1 MKKEINNLIP
11 DLLKQKRTAQ
21 EQLLTCYGQ
30 MVFRL
35 VARIVERREDAEEV
49 YQDVF
54 VKAFRS
60 IGTFDESQA
69 SLATWLGR
77 IAYNESLNFVRKKK
91 PMWGYIDEHNGD
103 LEDVEDEIDAQQ
115 DEHNIERMEQA
126 LEQLPPH
133 EQSLLT
139 MFYFDHL
146 SMKEIAYINFDTMNE
161 KDMNTLLERDNILRE
176 AISRREQRQPSMP
189 SDLNARLMQR
199 MEQSD
204 VKPKRRIWLYVVS
217 GVAASILLLLT
228 LHFWQKSKEI
238 PQSVVGKQNQ
248 PKQTITVK
256 KPEVV
261 EQKTVAE
268 VEEPK
273 PVQQVVP
280 QKKVVAKVAKRQEVV
295 EEKEKVQELPAAP
308 VEEELMAVVE
318 EPVYDPM
325 IEDPYAFVM
334 NQMQDIRSRGE
345 RLQQEVALVMV
356 TE

>member
-1 MKKEINNLIP
+1 
-11 DLLKQKRTAQ
+11 
-21 EQLLTCYGQ
+21 
-30 MVFRL
+30 
-35 VARIVERREDAEEV
+35 
-49 YQDVF
+49 
-54 VKAFRS
+54 
-60 IGTFDESQA
+60 
-69 SLATWLGR
+69 
-77 IAYNESLNFVRKKK
+77 
-91 PMWGYIDEHNGD
+91 
-103 LEDVEDEIDAQQ
+103 
-115 DEHNIERMEQA
+115 
-126 LEQLPPH
+126 
-133 EQSLLT
+133 
-139 MFYFDHL
+139 
-146 SMKEIAYINFDTMNE
+146 MNE

-204 VKPKRRIWLYVVS
+204 VKPKHRIWLYVVS

-228 LHFWQKSKEI
+228 LHFWQKTEET
-238 PQSVVGKQNQ
+238 PQSVVAKQDP

-261 EQKTVAE
+261 EQKTVAV

-295 EEKEKVQELPAAP
+295 EEKEKVQELPAAS

-345 RLQQEVALVMV
+345 RLQQEVALAMV

>member
-1 MKKEINNLIP
+1 
-11 DLLKQKRTAQ
+11 
-21 EQLLTCYGQ
+21 
-30 MVFRL
+30 
-35 VARIVERREDAEEV
+35 
-49 YQDVF
+49 
-54 VKAFRS
+54 
-60 IGTFDESQA
+60 
-69 SLATWLGR
+69 
-77 IAYNESLNFVRKKK
+77 
-91 PMWGYIDEHNGD
+91 
-103 LEDVEDEIDAQQ
+103 
-115 DEHNIERMEQA
+115 
-126 LEQLPPH
+126 
-133 EQSLLT
+133 
-139 MFYFDHL
+139 
-146 SMKEIAYINFDTMNE
+146 MNE

-176 AISRREQRQPSMP
+176 AISRRAQRQPSMP

-228 LHFWQKSKEI
+228 LHFWQKTEET
-238 PQSVVGKQNQ
+238 PHSVVAKQDP

-261 EQKTVAE
+261 EQKTVAV

-325 IEDPYAFVM
+325 VEDPYAFVM

-345 RLQQEVALVMV
+345 RLQQEVALTMV

>member
-1 MKKEINNLIP
+1 
-11 DLLKQKRTAQ
+11 
-21 EQLLTCYGQ
+21 
-30 MVFRL
+30 
-35 VARIVERREDAEEV
+35 
-49 YQDVF
+49 
-54 VKAFRS
+54 
-60 IGTFDESQA
+60 
-69 SLATWLGR
+69 
-77 IAYNESLNFVRKKK
+77 
-91 PMWGYIDEHNGD
+91 
-103 LEDVEDEIDAQQ
+103 
-115 DEHNIERMEQA
+115 
-126 LEQLPPH
+126 
-133 EQSLLT
+133 
-139 MFYFDHL
+139 
-146 SMKEIAYINFDTMNE
+146 MNE

-204 VKPKRRIWLYVVS
+204 VKPKHRIWLYVVS

-228 LHFWQKSKEI
+228 LHFWQKSEEI
-238 PQSVVGKQNQ
+238 PQSVVGKQDP

-261 EQKTVAE
+261 EQKTVAV

-273 PVQQVVP
+273 PAQQAVP
-280 QKKVVAKVAKRQEVV
+280 QKKVVANVAKRQEVV

-345 RLQQEVALVMV
+345 RLQQEVALAMV

>member
-1 MKKEINNLIP
+1 
-11 DLLKQKRTAQ
+11 
-21 EQLLTCYGQ
+21 
-30 MVFRL
+30 
-35 VARIVERREDAEEV
+35 
-49 YQDVF
+49 
-54 VKAFRS
+54 
-60 IGTFDESQA
+60 
-69 SLATWLGR
+69 
-77 IAYNESLNFVRKKK
+77 
-91 PMWGYIDEHNGD
+91 
-103 LEDVEDEIDAQQ
+103 
-115 DEHNIERMEQA
+115 
-126 LEQLPPH
+126 
-133 EQSLLT
+133 
-139 MFYFDHL
+139 
-146 SMKEIAYINFDTMNE
+146 MNE

-228 LHFWQKSKEI
+228 LHFWQKTEET
-238 PQSVVGKQNQ
+238 PQSVVAKQDP
-248 PKQTITVK
+248 PKQIITVK

-261 EQKTVAE
+261 EQKTVAV

-273 PVQQVVP
+273 PVQQVEP

-345 RLQQEVALVMV
+345 RLQQEVALAPW
-356 TE
+356 

>member
-1 MKKEINNLIP
+1 
-11 DLLKQKRTAQ
+11 
-21 EQLLTCYGQ
+21 
-30 MVFRL
+30 
-35 VARIVERREDAEEV
+35 
-49 YQDVF
+49 
-54 VKAFRS
+54 
-60 IGTFDESQA
+60 
-69 SLATWLGR
+69 
-77 IAYNESLNFVRKKK
+77 
-91 PMWGYIDEHNGD
+91 
-103 LEDVEDEIDAQQ
+103 
-115 DEHNIERMEQA
+115 
-126 LEQLPPH
+126 
-133 EQSLLT
+133 
-139 MFYFDHL
+139 
-146 SMKEIAYINFDTMNE
+146 MNE
-161 KDMNTLLERDNILRE
+161 KDMNTLLERDNFLRE
-176 AISRREQRQPSMP
+176 VISRREQRQPSMP

-228 LHFWQKSKEI
+228 LHFWQKTEET
-238 PQSVVGKQNQ
+238 PQSVVAKQDP

-261 EQKTVAE
+261 EQKTVAV

-345 RLQQEVALVMV
+345 RLQQEVALTMV

>member
-1 MKKEINNLIP
+1 
-11 DLLKQKRTAQ
+11 
-21 EQLLTCYGQ
+21 
-30 MVFRL
+30 
-35 VARIVERREDAEEV
+35 
-49 YQDVF
+49 
-54 VKAFRS
+54 
-60 IGTFDESQA
+60 
-69 SLATWLGR
+69 
-77 IAYNESLNFVRKKK
+77 
-91 PMWGYIDEHNGD
+91 
-103 LEDVEDEIDAQQ
+103 
-115 DEHNIERMEQA
+115 
-126 LEQLPPH
+126 
-133 EQSLLT
+133 
-139 MFYFDHL
+139 
-146 SMKEIAYINFDTMNE
+146 
-161 KDMNTLLERDNILRE
+161 MNTLLERDNILRE

-228 LHFWQKSKEI
+228 LHFWQKSEEI

-261 EQKTVAE
+261 EQKTVAV

-273 PVQQVVP
+273 PVQQAVP

-345 RLQQEVALVMV
+345 RLQQEVALAMV

>member
-1 MKKEINNLIP
+1 
-11 DLLKQKRTAQ
+11 
-21 EQLLTCYGQ
+21 
-30 MVFRL
+30 
-35 VARIVERREDAEEV
+35 
-49 YQDVF
+49 
-54 VKAFRS
+54 
-60 IGTFDESQA
+60 
-69 SLATWLGR
+69 
-77 IAYNESLNFVRKKK
+77 
-91 PMWGYIDEHNGD
+91 
-103 LEDVEDEIDAQQ
+103 
-115 DEHNIERMEQA
+115 
-126 LEQLPPH
+126 
-133 EQSLLT
+133 
-139 MFYFDHL
+139 
-146 SMKEIAYINFDTMNE
+146 MNE

-228 LHFWQKSKEI
+228 LHFWQKTEET
-238 PQSVVGKQNQ
+238 PQSVVAKQDP

-261 EQKTVAE
+261 EQKTVAV

-295 EEKEKVQELPAAP
+295 EEKEKVQELNAAP
-308 VEEELMAVVE
+308 VEEELMAVME

-345 RLQQEVALVMV
+345 RLQQEVAHWPW
-356 TE
+356 

>member
-1 MKKEINNLIP
+1 
-11 DLLKQKRTAQ
+11 
-21 EQLLTCYGQ
+21 
-30 MVFRL
+30 
-35 VARIVERREDAEEV
+35 
-49 YQDVF
+49 
-54 VKAFRS
+54 
-60 IGTFDESQA
+60 
-69 SLATWLGR
+69 
-77 IAYNESLNFVRKKK
+77 
-91 PMWGYIDEHNGD
+91 
-103 LEDVEDEIDAQQ
+103 
-115 DEHNIERMEQA
+115 
-126 LEQLPPH
+126 
-133 EQSLLT
+133 
-139 MFYFDHL
+139 
-146 SMKEIAYINFDTMNE
+146 MNE

-204 VKPKRRIWLYVVS
+204 VKPKHRIWLYVVS

-228 LHFWQKSKEI
+228 LHFWQKSEET
-238 PQSVVGKQNQ
+238 PQSVVAKQDP

-261 EQKTVAE
+261 EQKTVAV

-273 PVQQVVP
+273 PVQQAVP

-345 RLQQEVALVMV
+345 RLQQEVALAPW
-356 TE
+356 

>member
-1 MKKEINNLIP
+1 
-11 DLLKQKRTAQ
+11 
-21 EQLLTCYGQ
+21 
-30 MVFRL
+30 
-35 VARIVERREDAEEV
+35 
-49 YQDVF
+49 
-54 VKAFRS
+54 
-60 IGTFDESQA
+60 
-69 SLATWLGR
+69 
-77 IAYNESLNFVRKKK
+77 
-91 PMWGYIDEHNGD
+91 
-103 LEDVEDEIDAQQ
+103 
-115 DEHNIERMEQA
+115 
-126 LEQLPPH
+126 
-133 EQSLLT
+133 
-139 MFYFDHL
+139 
-146 SMKEIAYINFDTMNE
+146 MNE
-161 KDMNTLLERDNILRE
+161 KDMNTLLERDNVLRE

-228 LHFWQKSKEI
+228 LHFWQKSEEI
-238 PQSVVGKQNQ
+238 PQSVVAKQDP

-261 EQKTVAE
+261 EQKTVAV

-345 RLQQEVALVMV
+345 RLQQEVALARV

>member
-1 MKKEINNLIP
+1 
-11 DLLKQKRTAQ
+11 
-21 EQLLTCYGQ
+21 
-30 MVFRL
+30 
-35 VARIVERREDAEEV
+35 
-49 YQDVF
+49 
-54 VKAFRS
+54 
-60 IGTFDESQA
+60 
-69 SLATWLGR
+69 
-77 IAYNESLNFVRKKK
+77 
-91 PMWGYIDEHNGD
+91 
-103 LEDVEDEIDAQQ
+103 
-115 DEHNIERMEQA
+115 
-126 LEQLPPH
+126 
-133 EQSLLT
+133 
-139 MFYFDHL
+139 
-146 SMKEIAYINFDTMNE
+146 MNE

-228 LHFWQKSKEI
+228 LHFWQKTEET
-238 PQSVVGKQNQ
+238 PQSVVAKQDP

-261 EQKTVAE
+261 EQKTVAV

-345 RLQQEVALVMV
+345 RLQQEVALTMV

>member
-1 MKKEINNLIP
+1 
-11 DLLKQKRTAQ
+11 
-21 EQLLTCYGQ
+21 
-30 MVFRL
+30 
-35 VARIVERREDAEEV
+35 
-49 YQDVF
+49 
-54 VKAFRS
+54 
-60 IGTFDESQA
+60 
-69 SLATWLGR
+69 
-77 IAYNESLNFVRKKK
+77 
-91 PMWGYIDEHNGD
+91 
-103 LEDVEDEIDAQQ
+103 
-115 DEHNIERMEQA
+115 
-126 LEQLPPH
+126 
-133 EQSLLT
+133 
-139 MFYFDHL
+139 
-146 SMKEIAYINFDTMNE
+146 
-161 KDMNTLLERDNILRE
+161 MNTLLERDNILRE

-204 VKPKRRIWLYVVS
+204 VKPKHRIWLYVVS

-228 LHFWQKSKEI
+228 LHFWQKSEEI
-238 PQSVVGKQNQ
+238 PQSVVGKQNP

-261 EQKTVAE
+261 EQKTVVV

-273 PVQQVVP
+273 PVQQAVP

-345 RLQQEVALVMV
+345 RLQQEVALAMV

>member
-1 MKKEINNLIP
+1 
-11 DLLKQKRTAQ
+11 
-21 EQLLTCYGQ
+21 
-30 MVFRL
+30 
-35 VARIVERREDAEEV
+35 
-49 YQDVF
+49 
-54 VKAFRS
+54 
-60 IGTFDESQA
+60 
-69 SLATWLGR
+69 
-77 IAYNESLNFVRKKK
+77 
-91 PMWGYIDEHNGD
+91 
-103 LEDVEDEIDAQQ
+103 
-115 DEHNIERMEQA
+115 
-126 LEQLPPH
+126 
-133 EQSLLT
+133 
-139 MFYFDHL
+139 
-146 SMKEIAYINFDTMNE
+146 MNE

-204 VKPKRRIWLYVVS
+204 VKPKHRIWLYVVS

-228 LHFWQKSKEI
+228 LHFWQKTEET

-261 EQKTVAE
+261 EQKTVAV

-273 PVQQVVP
+273 PVQQAVP

-295 EEKEKVQELPAAP
+295 EEKEKVQKLPAAP

-345 RLQQEVALVMV
+345 RLQQEVALAMV

>member
-1 MKKEINNLIP
+1 
-11 DLLKQKRTAQ
+11 
-21 EQLLTCYGQ
+21 
-30 MVFRL
+30 
-35 VARIVERREDAEEV
+35 
-49 YQDVF
+49 
-54 VKAFRS
+54 
-60 IGTFDESQA
+60 
-69 SLATWLGR
+69 
-77 IAYNESLNFVRKKK
+77 
-91 PMWGYIDEHNGD
+91 
-103 LEDVEDEIDAQQ
+103 
-115 DEHNIERMEQA
+115 
-126 LEQLPPH
+126 
-133 EQSLLT
+133 
-139 MFYFDHL
+139 
-146 SMKEIAYINFDTMNE
+146 MNE

-228 LHFWQKSKEI
+228 LHFWQKSEET
-238 PQSVVGKQNQ
+238 PQSVVAKQNP

-261 EQKTVAE
+261 EQKTVAV

-273 PVQQVVP
+273 PVQQAVP
-280 QKKVVAKVAKRQEVV
+280 QKKVMAKVAKRQEVV

-345 RLQQEVALVMV
+345 RLQQEVALAMV

>member
-1 MKKEINNLIP
+1 
-11 DLLKQKRTAQ
+11 
-21 EQLLTCYGQ
+21 
-30 MVFRL
+30 
-35 VARIVERREDAEEV
+35 
-49 YQDVF
+49 
-54 VKAFRS
+54 
-60 IGTFDESQA
+60 
-69 SLATWLGR
+69 
-77 IAYNESLNFVRKKK
+77 
-91 PMWGYIDEHNGD
+91 
-103 LEDVEDEIDAQQ
+103 
-115 DEHNIERMEQA
+115 
-126 LEQLPPH
+126 
-133 EQSLLT
+133 
-139 MFYFDHL
+139 
-146 SMKEIAYINFDTMNE
+146 MND
-161 KDMNTLLERDNILRE
+161 KDMKTLLERDNILRE

-204 VKPKRRIWLYVVS
+204 VKPKHRIWLYVVS

-228 LHFWQKSKEI
+228 LHFWQKTEET
-238 PQSVVGKQNQ
+238 PQSVVAKQDP

-261 EQKTVAE
+261 EQKTVAV

-345 RLQQEVALVMV
+345 RLQQEVALAMV

>member
-1 MKKEINNLIP
+1 
-11 DLLKQKRTAQ
+11 
-21 EQLLTCYGQ
+21 
-30 MVFRL
+30 
-35 VARIVERREDAEEV
+35 
-49 YQDVF
+49 
-54 VKAFRS
+54 
-60 IGTFDESQA
+60 
-69 SLATWLGR
+69 
-77 IAYNESLNFVRKKK
+77 
-91 PMWGYIDEHNGD
+91 
-103 LEDVEDEIDAQQ
+103 
-115 DEHNIERMEQA
+115 
-126 LEQLPPH
+126 
-133 EQSLLT
+133 
-139 MFYFDHL
+139 
-146 SMKEIAYINFDTMNE
+146 MNE

-204 VKPKRRIWLYVVS
+204 VKPKHRIWLYVVS

-228 LHFWQKSKEI
+228 LHFWQKSEEI
-238 PQSVVGKQNQ
+238 PQSVVGKQNP

-256 KPEVV
+256 NPEVV
-261 EQKTVAE
+261 EQKTVAV

-273 PVQQVVP
+273 PVQQAAP

-345 RLQQEVALVMV
+345 RLQQEVALAMV

>member
-1 MKKEINNLIP
+1 
-11 DLLKQKRTAQ
+11 
-21 EQLLTCYGQ
+21 
-30 MVFRL
+30 
-35 VARIVERREDAEEV
+35 
-49 YQDVF
+49 
-54 VKAFRS
+54 
-60 IGTFDESQA
+60 
-69 SLATWLGR
+69 
-77 IAYNESLNFVRKKK
+77 
-91 PMWGYIDEHNGD
+91 
-103 LEDVEDEIDAQQ
+103 
-115 DEHNIERMEQA
+115 
-126 LEQLPPH
+126 
-133 EQSLLT
+133 
-139 MFYFDHL
+139 
-146 SMKEIAYINFDTMNE
+146 
-161 KDMNTLLERDNILRE
+161 MNTLLERDNILRE

-228 LHFWQKSKEI
+228 LHFWQKSEET
-238 PQSVVGKQNQ
+238 PQSVVAKQDP

-261 EQKTVAE
+261 EQKTVAV

-273 PVQQVVP
+273 PVQQAVP

-345 RLQQEVALVMV
+345 RLQQEVALAMV

>member
-1 MKKEINNLIP
+1 
-11 DLLKQKRTAQ
+11 
-21 EQLLTCYGQ
+21 
-30 MVFRL
+30 
-35 VARIVERREDAEEV
+35 
-49 YQDVF
+49 
-54 VKAFRS
+54 
-60 IGTFDESQA
+60 
-69 SLATWLGR
+69 
-77 IAYNESLNFVRKKK
+77 
-91 PMWGYIDEHNGD
+91 
-103 LEDVEDEIDAQQ
+103 
-115 DEHNIERMEQA
+115 
-126 LEQLPPH
+126 
-133 EQSLLT
+133 
-139 MFYFDHL
+139 
-146 SMKEIAYINFDTMNE
+146 MNE

-228 LHFWQKSKEI
+228 LHFWQKTEET
-238 PQSVVGKQNQ
+238 PQSVVAKQDP

-261 EQKTVAE
+261 EQKTVAA

-345 RLQQEVALVMV
+345 RLQQEVAHWPW
-356 TE
+356 

>member
-1 MKKEINNLIP
+1 
-11 DLLKQKRTAQ
+11 
-21 EQLLTCYGQ
+21 
-30 MVFRL
+30 
-35 VARIVERREDAEEV
+35 
-49 YQDVF
+49 
-54 VKAFRS
+54 
-60 IGTFDESQA
+60 
-69 SLATWLGR
+69 
-77 IAYNESLNFVRKKK
+77 
-91 PMWGYIDEHNGD
+91 
-103 LEDVEDEIDAQQ
+103 
-115 DEHNIERMEQA
+115 
-126 LEQLPPH
+126 
-133 EQSLLT
+133 
-139 MFYFDHL
+139 
-146 SMKEIAYINFDTMNE
+146 MNE

-228 LHFWQKSKEI
+228 LHFWQKTEET
-238 PQSVVGKQNQ
+238 PQSVVAKQDP

-261 EQKTVAE
+261 EQKTVAV

-318 EPVYDPM
+318 EPVYDPI

-345 RLQQEVALVMV
+345 RLQQEVALAPW
-356 TE
+356 

>member
-1 MKKEINNLIP
+1 
-11 DLLKQKRTAQ
+11 
-21 EQLLTCYGQ
+21 
-30 MVFRL
+30 
-35 VARIVERREDAEEV
+35 
-49 YQDVF
+49 
-54 VKAFRS
+54 
-60 IGTFDESQA
+60 
-69 SLATWLGR
+69 
-77 IAYNESLNFVRKKK
+77 
-91 PMWGYIDEHNGD
+91 
-103 LEDVEDEIDAQQ
+103 
-115 DEHNIERMEQA
+115 
-126 LEQLPPH
+126 
-133 EQSLLT
+133 
-139 MFYFDHL
+139 
-146 SMKEIAYINFDTMNE
+146 MNE

-228 LHFWQKSKEI
+228 LHFWQKTEET
-238 PQSVVGKQNQ
+238 PQSVVAKQDP

-261 EQKTVAE
+261 EQKTVAV

-345 RLQQEVALVMV
+345 RLQQEVAHRPW
-356 TE
+356 

>member
-1 MKKEINNLIP
+1 
-11 DLLKQKRTAQ
+11 
-21 EQLLTCYGQ
+21 
-30 MVFRL
+30 
-35 VARIVERREDAEEV
+35 
-49 YQDVF
+49 
-54 VKAFRS
+54 
-60 IGTFDESQA
+60 
-69 SLATWLGR
+69 
-77 IAYNESLNFVRKKK
+77 
-91 PMWGYIDEHNGD
+91 
-103 LEDVEDEIDAQQ
+103 
-115 DEHNIERMEQA
+115 
-126 LEQLPPH
+126 
-133 EQSLLT
+133 
-139 MFYFDHL
+139 
-146 SMKEIAYINFDTMNE
+146 MNE

-176 AISRREQRQPSMP
+176 AISRREQRQPSML

-228 LHFWQKSKEI
+228 LHFWQKTEET

-261 EQKTVAE
+261 EQKTVAV

-273 PVQQVVP
+273 PVQQAVP

-345 RLQQEVALVMV
+345 RLQQEVALAMV

>member
-1 MKKEINNLIP
+1 
-11 DLLKQKRTAQ
+11 
-21 EQLLTCYGQ
+21 
-30 MVFRL
+30 
-35 VARIVERREDAEEV
+35 
-49 YQDVF
+49 
-54 VKAFRS
+54 
-60 IGTFDESQA
+60 
-69 SLATWLGR
+69 
-77 IAYNESLNFVRKKK
+77 
-91 PMWGYIDEHNGD
+91 
-103 LEDVEDEIDAQQ
+103 
-115 DEHNIERMEQA
+115 
-126 LEQLPPH
+126 
-133 EQSLLT
+133 
-139 MFYFDHL
+139 
-146 SMKEIAYINFDTMNE
+146 MNE

-204 VKPKRRIWLYVVS
+204 VKPKHRIWLYVVS

-228 LHFWQKSKEI
+228 LHFWQKTEET
-238 PQSVVGKQNQ
+238 PQSVVAKQDP

-261 EQKTVAE
+261 EQKTVAV

-295 EEKEKVQELPAAP
+295 EEKEKVQELLAAP

-345 RLQQEVALVMV
+345 RLQQEVALARV

>member
-1 MKKEINNLIP
+1 
-11 DLLKQKRTAQ
+11 
-21 EQLLTCYGQ
+21 
-30 MVFRL
+30 
-35 VARIVERREDAEEV
+35 
-49 YQDVF
+49 
-54 VKAFRS
+54 
-60 IGTFDESQA
+60 
-69 SLATWLGR
+69 
-77 IAYNESLNFVRKKK
+77 
-91 PMWGYIDEHNGD
+91 
-103 LEDVEDEIDAQQ
+103 
-115 DEHNIERMEQA
+115 
-126 LEQLPPH
+126 
-133 EQSLLT
+133 
-139 MFYFDHL
+139 
-146 SMKEIAYINFDTMNE
+146 MNE

-228 LHFWQKSKEI
+228 LHFWQKTEET
-238 PQSVVGKQNQ
+238 PQSVVAKQDP

-261 EQKTVAE
+261 EQKTVAV

-334 NQMQDIRSRGE
+334 NQMLDIRSRGE
-345 RLQQEVALVMV
+345 RLQQEVALAP
-356 TE
+356 

>member
-1 MKKEINNLIP
+1 
-11 DLLKQKRTAQ
+11 
-21 EQLLTCYGQ
+21 
-30 MVFRL
+30 
-35 VARIVERREDAEEV
+35 
-49 YQDVF
+49 
-54 VKAFRS
+54 
-60 IGTFDESQA
+60 
-69 SLATWLGR
+69 
-77 IAYNESLNFVRKKK
+77 
-91 PMWGYIDEHNGD
+91 
-103 LEDVEDEIDAQQ
+103 
-115 DEHNIERMEQA
+115 
-126 LEQLPPH
+126 
-133 EQSLLT
+133 
-139 MFYFDHL
+139 
-146 SMKEIAYINFDTMNE
+146 MNE

-204 VKPKRRIWLYVVS
+204 VKPKHRIWLYVVS

-228 LHFWQKSKEI
+228 LHFWQKSEEI
-238 PQSVVGKQNQ
+238 PQSVVAKQNP

-261 EQKTVAE
+261 EQKTVAV

-273 PVQQVVP
+273 PVQQAVP

-345 RLQQEVALVMV
+345 RLQQEVALAMV

>member
-1 MKKEINNLIP
+1 
-11 DLLKQKRTAQ
+11 
-21 EQLLTCYGQ
+21 
-30 MVFRL
+30 
-35 VARIVERREDAEEV
+35 
-49 YQDVF
+49 
-54 VKAFRS
+54 
-60 IGTFDESQA
+60 
-69 SLATWLGR
+69 
-77 IAYNESLNFVRKKK
+77 
-91 PMWGYIDEHNGD
+91 
-103 LEDVEDEIDAQQ
+103 
-115 DEHNIERMEQA
+115 
-126 LEQLPPH
+126 
-133 EQSLLT
+133 
-139 MFYFDHL
+139 
-146 SMKEIAYINFDTMNE
+146 MNE

-228 LHFWQKSKEI
+228 LHFWQKTEET
-238 PQSVVGKQNQ
+238 PQSVVAKQDP

-261 EQKTVAE
+261 EQKTVA
-268 VEEPK
+268 EPK

-345 RLQQEVALVMV
+345 RLQQEVALAPW
-356 TE
+356 

>member
-1 MKKEINNLIP
+1 
-11 DLLKQKRTAQ
+11 
-21 EQLLTCYGQ
+21 
-30 MVFRL
+30 
-35 VARIVERREDAEEV
+35 
-49 YQDVF
+49 
-54 VKAFRS
+54 
-60 IGTFDESQA
+60 
-69 SLATWLGR
+69 
-77 IAYNESLNFVRKKK
+77 
-91 PMWGYIDEHNGD
+91 
-103 LEDVEDEIDAQQ
+103 
-115 DEHNIERMEQA
+115 
-126 LEQLPPH
+126 
-133 EQSLLT
+133 
-139 MFYFDHL
+139 
-146 SMKEIAYINFDTMNE
+146 MNE

-189 SDLNARLMQR
+189 SDFNARLMQR

-228 LHFWQKSKEI
+228 LHFWQKTEET
-238 PQSVVGKQNQ
+238 PQSVVAKQDP

-261 EQKTVAE
+261 EQKTVAV

-345 RLQQEVALVMV
+345 RLQQEVALARV

>member
-1 MKKEINNLIP
+1 
-11 DLLKQKRTAQ
+11 
-21 EQLLTCYGQ
+21 
-30 MVFRL
+30 
-35 VARIVERREDAEEV
+35 
-49 YQDVF
+49 
-54 VKAFRS
+54 
-60 IGTFDESQA
+60 
-69 SLATWLGR
+69 
-77 IAYNESLNFVRKKK
+77 
-91 PMWGYIDEHNGD
+91 
-103 LEDVEDEIDAQQ
+103 
-115 DEHNIERMEQA
+115 
-126 LEQLPPH
+126 
-133 EQSLLT
+133 
-139 MFYFDHL
+139 
-146 SMKEIAYINFDTMNE
+146 MNE

-176 AISRREQRQPSMP
+176 AISRREQRQSSMP

-228 LHFWQKSKEI
+228 LHFWQKTEET
-238 PQSVVGKQNQ
+238 PQSVVAKQDP

-261 EQKTVAE
+261 EQKTVAV

-345 RLQQEVALVMV
+345 RLQQEVALTMV

>member
-1 MKKEINNLIP
+1 
-11 DLLKQKRTAQ
+11 
-21 EQLLTCYGQ
+21 
-30 MVFRL
+30 
-35 VARIVERREDAEEV
+35 
-49 YQDVF
+49 
-54 VKAFRS
+54 
-60 IGTFDESQA
+60 
-69 SLATWLGR
+69 
-77 IAYNESLNFVRKKK
+77 
-91 PMWGYIDEHNGD
+91 
-103 LEDVEDEIDAQQ
+103 
-115 DEHNIERMEQA
+115 
-126 LEQLPPH
+126 
-133 EQSLLT
+133 
-139 MFYFDHL
+139 
-146 SMKEIAYINFDTMNE
+146 MNE

-228 LHFWQKSKEI
+228 LHFWQKTEET
-238 PQSVVGKQNQ
+238 PQSVVAKQDP

-261 EQKTVAE
+261 EQKTVAV

-325 IEDPYAFVM
+325 IEDPYAFAM

-345 RLQQEVALVMV
+345 RLQQEVALAMV